1 MNIFFFFFEW
11 MQKESWSEEEE
22 RQLVE
27 AHMKVGN
34 RWAEIARRIPGRTE
48 NSIKNHWNATKR
60 RQNSRRK
67 AKKSQGQNGKSNH
80 DNHPTILQDYI
91 RRTFS
96 NNVNYSSP
104 STSTTTPPPAPAEAN
119 AEMLLYSA
127 GGGIGDSNTDDSASY
142 LTQPQTY
149 DEEMNFIQNLFGK
162 TVNVVPNS
170 VDQQQMQVQKNKKK
184 YQEEEEEEV
193 YPDMYLSHLFD
204 EMTSVESNNQNMMMT
219 TMMNNNNNHQED
231 FSSSSNSTAT
241 STSVRRKE
249 VDLIEMVSNS
259 RGNGAAIATAN
270 NNTFFL
276 I

>member
-1 MNIFFFFFEW
+1 

-34 RWAEIARRIPGRTE
+34 RWAEIAKRIPGRTE

-67 AKKSQGQNGKSNH
+67 TKKSQGQNGKSNH
-80 DNHPTILQDYI
+80 HHHPHPTILQDYI

-96 NNVNYSSP
+96 INANSP
-104 STSTTTPPPAPAEAN
+104 PPTPTPTSTDQI
-119 AEMLLYSA
+119 LLYSA
-127 GGGIGDSNTDDSASY
+127 AAAGDSNTDDSASY

-162 TVNVVPNS
+162 TVPNNNNNNNW
-170 VDQQQMQVQKNKKK
+170 VEEQMLVQKKQQQKEQV
-184 YQEEEEEEV
+184 EEV

-204 EMTSVESNNQNMMMT
+204 AMTSVESNNQNMGMTSMM
-219 TMMNNNNNHQED
+219 MLQQH
-231 FSSSSNSTAT
+231 FSSSSSSSNSNYTA
-241 STSVRRKE
+241 SMRRNE
-249 VDLIEMVSNS
+249 VDLIEMVSSS
-259 RGNGAAIATAN
+259 RGTAATPTPFSSSN
-270 NNTFFL
+270 
-276 I
+276 